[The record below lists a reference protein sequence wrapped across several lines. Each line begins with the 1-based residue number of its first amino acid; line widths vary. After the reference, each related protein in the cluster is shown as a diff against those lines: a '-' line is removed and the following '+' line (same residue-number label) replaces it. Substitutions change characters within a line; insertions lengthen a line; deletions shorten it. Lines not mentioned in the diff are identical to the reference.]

1 MKKKI
6 VAFMLCA
13 LTVVPMAA
21 CGGKTPKEPQK
32 NIELSR
38 LVNGFE
44 TLGGYYSFEANYG
57 FGAVRQN
64 TDAAFVTEGSASL
77 LLDVSGDFRDGSEK
91 PSIGIALSENGS
103 AVDLKK
109 LKSLTFDMF
118 NQTEE
123 EQTVEISLTV
133 DGVEVGKTEQ
143 KLAVGK
149 NSIRYA
155 PETRGLSVSGDLT
168 KGESVNITFPLAERG
183 ASARRFYMD
192 NLVLNENI
200 RERAP
205 LAMDLDENEF
215 CSFDKDWQAYIN
227 GTEAVGPCADCMC
240 TFSIE
245 NDIKYCKDNTG
256 KSLKVVM
263 PTGTPP
269 LSDGWPCLTFL
280 PSLVQKFDWKA
291 LKESNAEIV
300 FDVYN
305 PLYKAQ
311 SFTFQLWNSPTYAET
326 HFPTNKVGTW
336 QTSFTAGH
344 GWTQVRIPLGDI
356 DRESEEKPESKPLL
370 LSDHVT
376 AAAIS
381 YGKFAEADK
390 TFWFDDF
397 RFEIPQA
404 EQD

>member
-215 CSFDKDWQAYIN
+215 CSFD
-227 GTEAVGPCADCMC
+227 
-240 TFSIE
+240 
-245 NDIKYCKDNTG
+245 
-256 KSLKVVM
+256 
-263 PTGTPP
+263 
-269 LSDGWPCLTFL
+269 
-280 PSLVQKFDWKA
+280 
-291 LKESNAEIV
+291 
-300 FDVYN
+300 
-305 PLYKAQ
+305 
-311 SFTFQLWNSPTYAET
+311 
-326 HFPTNKVGTW
+326 
-336 QTSFTAGH
+336 
-344 GWTQVRIPLGDI
+344 
-356 DRESEEKPESKPLL
+356 
-370 LSDHVT
+370 
-376 AAAIS
+376 
-381 YGKFAEADK
+381 
-390 TFWFDDF
+390 
-397 RFEIPQA
+397 
-404 EQD
+404 

>member
-168 KGESVNITFPLAERG
+168 KGESVNMAQAHGGFTWTIWCLTKTF
-183 ASARRFYMD
+183 ASARLWLWIWTKTNFVRSIKIGKPI
-192 NLVLNENI
+192 LT
-200 RERAP
+200 AP
-205 LAMDLDENEF
+205 
-215 CSFDKDWQAYIN
+215 K
-227 GTEAVGPCADCMC
+227 
-240 TFSIE
+240 
-245 NDIKYCKDNTG
+245 
-256 KSLKVVM
+256 
-263 PTGTPP
+263 
-269 LSDGWPCLTFL
+269 
-280 PSLVQKFDWKA
+280 
-291 LKESNAEIV
+291 
-300 FDVYN
+300 
-305 PLYKAQ
+305 
-311 SFTFQLWNSPTYAET
+311 
-326 HFPTNKVGTW
+326 
-336 QTSFTAGH
+336 
-344 GWTQVRIPLGDI
+344 R
-356 DRESEEKPESKPLL
+356 
-370 LSDHVT
+370 
-376 AAAIS
+376 
-381 YGKFAEADK
+381 
-390 TFWFDDF
+390 
-397 RFEIPQA
+397 
-404 EQD
+404 